1 MTGGSIQGL
10 PWETLLRPILA
21 SGWTLLAFPAMIG
34 FTELTIS
41 KLPRKQAR
49 FSANLLYL
57 YGLIL
62 LVTAVAAHFW
72 TPILL

>member
-1 MTGGSIQGL
+1 M
-10 PWETLLRPILA
+10 
-21 SGWTLLAFPAMIG
+21 LAFPAMIG

-41 KLPRKQAR
+41 KLPKKQAR

-62 LVTAVAAHFW
+62 LGAAVAAHYW
-72 TPILL
+72 TPLVLLGAILSIALHEGLCL